1 MLTCMPC
8 CGVLPV
14 YRFLGIQLV
23 IVLNQNLALQ
33 QQQHQAASNGQAAAG
48 AAAQSRSSGSGN
60 ATPLKKQSS
69 GPLSPRRVSV
79 CAASAGGVV
88 GRQPWITPKQPLLT
102 ADDHLKL

>member
-1 MLTCMPC
+1 MHALL
-8 CGVLPV
+8 GVLPG

-23 IVLNQNLALQ
+23 IVLNQNLVLQQQ

-48 AAAQSRSSGSGN
+48 AAVQSRGSGSGN

-79 CAASAGGVV
+79 CSQCWKGAGV
-88 GRQPWITPKQPLLT
+88 
-102 ADDHLKL
+102 